1 LKKKILFI
9 YYKLNRPGGI
19 ARVLTNLVNELVEFY
34 DITILI
40 LIEDKTTFYPLDER
54 VKIVSVNSYAHPAFT
69 IGCVGINKYF
79 SWIPKK
85 QNIKG
90 YLYDFGAYWVLNK
103 WLKSNYK
110 NYDTI
115 VTCMYKLSIGVSAKS
130 KFAVK
135 TIAWEH
141 TDYHVGGVVFNN
153 LRKIYFKK
161 AKNIVAINLPS
172 YRFYKTL
179 NLNTHLIYNVVGS
192 PFEEAEFKDSKQ
204 NRIIFVG
211 RLDKEKNVK
220 DILDIFEFSKLP
232 QDWRLDIIGEGS
244 EKKNLENQV
253 KNYTKKSQI
262 NFHGALQIDQIINFY
277 QNSKIFAF
285 TSIKEALPTTLIE
298 AMMCGN
304 ALLTYDCNY
313 GPSDIINEK
322 NGFLIPLHNKK
333 MFIEK
338 LEYLTHNPE
347 ALSELMK
354 SSYKE
359 SKKWK
364 KDKAIEQW
372 KEIL

>member
-1 LKKKILFI
+1 MKKKILFI

-40 LIEDKTTFYPLDER
+40 LVDDKTTFYPLDDQ
-54 VKIVSVNSYAHPAFT
+54 VKVISVNSYSHPAFT
-69 IGCVGINKYF
+69 VGCVGINKYF

-85 QNIKG
+85 QNIKN
-90 YLYDFGAYWVLNK
+90 YLYDFGAHMVLNK
-103 WLKSNYK
+103 WLKK
-110 NYDTI
+110 NQIHYDTI
-115 VTCMYKLSIGVSAKS
+115 VTCMYKLSIGVSAKE
-130 KFAVK
+130 KLAAK

-141 TDYHVGGVVFNN
+141 TDYHVGGVIFNK
-153 LRKIYFKK
+153 LRKIYLKK

-220 DILDIFEFSKLP
+220 DLLDIFESAQLP

-262 NFHGALQIDQIINFY
+262 NFHGTLRIDQIIKFY

-354 SSYKE
+354 SSYEE